1 MQQSEDKYKGKY
13 TLNKFNK
20 FVYLYRLSLACLQLL
35 LFKIFCFI
43 SVYTITLCILPSF
56 NNFSLLN
63 LSRRFS

>member
-35 LFKIFCFI
+35 LF
-43 SVYTITLCILPSF
+43 
-56 NNFSLLN
+56 
-63 LSRRFS
+63 